1 MLKAPRLLSF
11 GLAGQIALVIFV
23 TTALSFF
30 GSELLYK
37 RAEKELVAAS
47 QAERVAGRLVLAE
60 RFIATM
66 PPDARVAATAHLST
80 DSLALAWLAP
90 ESGARRIAHDISRSR
105 VRARMIELEPALAGR
120 EIRLVA
126 APGGGIAG
134 TLRLADGSR
143 IAFRTEGRTARM
155 PMIGNHLI
163 SLLMLTGGVLVA
175 TLLLLRALAEP
186 LRALARTA
194 DRAGLGEP
202 ITVPEDGP
210 EEVVRLARSVNA
222 MQARL
227 IALVDDRT
235 QALAAVSHD
244 LLTPIARL
252 RLRAGSLP
260 RGETREAILR
270 DLDEMQAFMTSILGY
285 LRGAEPEAAQ
295 AVDLAS
301 IVMTIVDDAA
311 DTGAD
316 VTYDGP
322 DRLPATLPPLRIRSA
337 IANLVDNALRHAGQ
351 ARVVLARDSD
361 TIRLTVDDDG
371 PGIAEADLDAV
382 FEPFRRRDS
391 SRSRESGGG
400 AGLGLAIVRRAL
412 EGIGTVTLANRAE
425 GGLRAEVIVP
435 SAQ

>member
-66 PPDARVAATAHLST
+66 PPSARVAATAHLST

-90 ESGARRIAHDISRSR
+90 ESGARRIAHDIPHSR
-105 VRARMIELEPALAGR
+105 VRTRMIELEPALAGR

-163 SLLMLTGGVLVA
+163 SLLMLTVGVLVA

-186 LRALARTA
+186 LRALARAA

-227 IALVDDRT
+227 IALVEDRT

-260 RGETREAILR
+260 RDETREAILR

-316 VTYDGP
+316 VAYDGP
-322 DRLPATLPPLRIRSA
+322 DRLPATLPPLRVRRA

-351 ARVVLARDSD
+351 ARVALTRDGG

-371 PGIAEADLDAV
+371 PGIADADLAAV
-382 FEPFRRRDS
+382 FEPFRRLDS
-391 SRSRESGGG
+391 SRSRESGG

-412 EGIGTVTLANRAE
+412 EGIGTVTLANRAG
-425 GGLRAEVIVP
+425 GGLRAEVVV
-435 SAQ
+435 SGAR